1 MSSKNI
7 IIILSSAALVVI
19 VLLAFTKPAE
29 NPSSN
34 LSVPTEPVT
43 AAVQNVTAPPI
54 PSELDFAGEEM
65 PLDEFDVYERID
77 RELTVNTF
85 YHSQIIK
92 FLKLT
97 PRYFEI
103 IEPIL
108 KENKIPD
115 DFKYLALAESSFDP
129 KALSPSGAVGIWQF
143 MKAAGKEYGLE
154 VNDDVDERYNIE
166 KATVAACKYLNESYA
181 IYGNW
186 TMVAASYN
194 AGKTGVSKFAQ
205 NQKEDNYYDLLLAEE
220 TNRYVFRIVA
230 LKTILS
236 APEKYGFHVKKSEVY
251 PSLAYTTVEV
261 SGPIANLT
269 DFAKK
274 NGTNYK
280 LLKTFNPW
288 LRDTSLKNEFK
299 KTYQIKIPKMK

>member
-1 MSSKNI
+1 MSTKKIS
-7 IIILSSAALVVI
+7 IILLFTVLVVI
-19 VLLAFTKPAE
+19 ALFAFTSPTD
-29 NPSSN
+29 NSDN
-34 LSVPTEPVT
+34 LGKSTEPLALT
-43 AAVQNVTAPPI
+43 VQNVTAPPI
-54 PSELDFAGEEM
+54 PSSLDFAGEEM

-85 YHSQIIK
+85 YHSQMIK
-92 FLKLT
+92 FLKLA

-108 KENKIPD
+108 KDNKIPD
-115 DFKYLALAESSFDP
+115 DFKYLALAESSFDQ
-129 KALSPSGAVGIWQF
+129 KALSPSGAAGIWQF
-143 MKAAGKEYGLE
+143 MKDAGKQYGLE

-166 KATVAACKYLNESYA
+166 KATVAACKYLQESYS

-186 TMVAASYN
+186 TMVAASFN
-194 AGKTGVSKFAQ
+194 AGKAGVKRLSDI
-205 NQKEDNYYDLLLAEE
+205 QKESNYYELLMAEE
-220 TNRYVFRIVA
+220 TNRYVYRIVA
-230 LKTILS
+230 LKTILN
-236 APEKYGFHVKKSEVY
+236 APEKYGFHVKKSEAY
-251 PSLAYTTVEV
+251 PSLSFKNVEV
-261 SGPIANLT
+261 SGAIANLT

-274 NGTNYK
+274 NGTSYK

>member
-19 VLLAFTKPAE
+19 VLLAFTKPAD
-29 NPSSN
+29 NSSDSN
-34 LSVPTEPVT
+34 LPTEPATV
-43 AAVQNVTAPPI
+43 AVQNVMAPPI
-54 PSELDFAGEEM
+54 PSKLDFAGEDM

-77 RELTVNTF
+77 RELTINTF

-129 KALSPSGAVGIWQF
+129 KALSPSGAAGIWQF

-154 VNDDVDERYNIE
+154 VSDVVDERYNIE
-166 KATVAACKYLNESYA
+166 KATVAACKYLKDSYS

-194 AGKTGVSKFAQ
+194 AGKSGVSKFVQ
-205 NQKEDNYYDLLLAEE
+205 SQKEDSYYDLLMAEE

-236 APEKYGFHVKKSEVY
+236 SPEKYGFHVNKSEVY
-251 PSLAYTTVEV
+251 PSLSFKTIEV
-261 SGPIANLT
+261 SEPIANLT

-274 NGTNYK
+274 HGTNYK

-288 LRDTSLKNEFK
+288 LRDTSLRNEYK